1 MNVNG
6 TDNNGTY
13 IGATMKTTTSTNTI
27 RTHTNQTSAVR
38 GATQVTPDEQQ
49 SIEQTQRNA
58 TPATTKRTYHSH
70 VVAFAGYCAERGWAF
85 TPGLAFVPVGV
96 SVETLPNPARVDWVL
111 AHLEFLVRQPKT
123 DNETTTETATEPP
136 TEQPTTF
143 RPASL
148 ATLDGRIRAL
158 NAWHK
163 YYGYTNH
170 TDPTLYTPN
179 HPAVVTWL
187 AGYRNELALANAN
200 GEQTTKET
208 PGILRNELR
217 ELVRRCDTSTLSGLR
232 DRALLLIGWNGAFRR
247 SELVA
252 FCVENKV
259 DEPNGQGFT
268 YKTYN
273 TKANRHGVQEKQIHA
288 QPNDTDLCP
297 VVALNAWLER
307 AGITSGVVFRN
318 VNKAGTVG
326 ASLSARM
333 VDKIVREYDNKAGIN
348 KGFSAHSLRAGYAT
362 QATLDGIPDAHI
374 RAQGWADS
382 SHVVFRY
389 QRRAER
395 FKAKRIA
402 VA

>member
-1 MNVNG
+1 LEVSIIATILVPLMNVNG
-6 TDNNGTY
+6 TKQ
-13 IGATMKTTTSTNTI
+13 GATMKTTTSNNTTLA
-27 RTHTNQTSAVR
+27 RVNNSTSAV
-38 GATQVTPDEQQ
+38 GFVTDLTTDEQQ
-49 SIEQTQRNA
+49 SIQHTQRNA

-70 VVAFAGYCAERGWAF
+70 VVAFAGYCAERGWPF
-85 TPGLAFVPVGV
+85 TPGLAFAPVGGA
-96 SVETLPNPARVDWVL
+96 VETLPNPARVDWVL
-111 AHLEFLVRQPKT
+111 AHVQHL
-123 DNETTTETATEPP
+123 ATNN
-136 TEQPTTF
+136 
-143 RPASL
+143 ASL

-179 HPAVVTWL
+179 HPAVITWL

-259 DEPNGQGFT
+259 DEPNGHGFT
-268 YKTYN
+268 YLTYN

-288 QPNDTDLCP
+288 QPNDPELCP